1 MQIYLDS
8 ADPRE
13 VEEALSTRILDG
25 VVTNPT
31 LLAKVGGDP
40 EPILRELS
48 EMVTGPVFASV
59 TSLETRGMVAEAQAL
74 AKIHERLVV
83 KIPCLPTGI
92 PAIAELVEQRIAV
105 DATLCFSLS
114 QALLAAK
121 VGAHFISP
129 MVGRLDEVGQDG
141 LTLVGNILTVY
152 DQYQFKTR
160 VLVET
165 CRTQTHVAEAARMG
179 AEAVVVPFTLLRGLA
194 SHPLSAKGQWEFAES
209 WRKGQN

>member
-8 ADPRE
+8 ADPAE
-13 VEEALSTRILDG
+13 LEEALKMRVVDG

-31 LLAKVGGDP
+31 LLARIGGDP
-40 EPILRELS
+40 QPILRELA
-48 EMVTGPVFASV
+48 EMVSGPVFASV
-59 TSLETRGMVAEAQAL
+59 TSLEGQGMVAEAHAL
-74 AKIHERLVV
+74 AQIHERIVV
-83 KIPCLPTGI
+83 KIPCM
-92 PAIAELVEQRIAV
+92 PAGVTAMAELAEKRIAV
-105 DATLCFSLS
+105 DATLCFSLP

-121 VGAHFISP
+121 VGAHFVSP

-141 LTLVGNILTVY
+141 LTLVGNILTAY

-160 VLVET
+160 VLVDS

-179 AEAVVVPFTLLRGLA
+179 ADGVVVSLQLLRDLA